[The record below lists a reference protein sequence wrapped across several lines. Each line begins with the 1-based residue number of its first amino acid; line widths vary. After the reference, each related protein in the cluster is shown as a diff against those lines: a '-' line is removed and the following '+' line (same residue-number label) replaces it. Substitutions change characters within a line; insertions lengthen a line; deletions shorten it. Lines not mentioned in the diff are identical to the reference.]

1 MLHARL
7 RSFARAVV
15 RFDFLGALVGLQVQ
29 RPWMLLLAVAAVTAM
44 FGAFATRLSLDTR
57 YEALLPDNQPSVT
70 ELHRV
75 EGRTAIAQT
84 VLILLESDPRSPR
97 GPGAAAVLRSMGDAL
112 VPALAA
118 LGPQTISSAEDGPHE
133 TRAFLSA
140 RTGLFM
146 DLPGLEKLK
155 RDVDDRWDYEVAKKV
170 GSLLD
175 DDPPPPLTAES
186 LKRRFEDHAEG
197 QAGAADAY
205 PNGYYERPDGSAL
218 VVVVRS
224 PLAGGDLAHIG
235 PALARIRG
243 VVAKIQAGDPAY
255 AGARVSYAGDMP
267 TGLFEYGV
275 VLSDLLSVGAVGIAL
290 VLGAVLLYFLRVRA
304 LVAMA
309 IAILGGLVWTFG
321 VTAVT
326 IGHLNIATAFLI
338 SVVAGNAVNVGILYQ
353 SRYFEERRSGKT
365 PQESVRTSILTTW
378 KPTVI
383 AAGASAASYGS
394 LLVTDFRAFRD
405 FGFIAGSGMLLCWI
419 VQTCSVL
426 PILVLLDRRP
436 VEKPGRLHRFEMAY
450 GRPFAWLV
458 AKAPRAWLLC
468 GAVVAVLGCVLAVR
482 YAVSDPMEYDLRK
495 VQNDAQSRSGLQRA
509 WGICNE
515 ILGTTQGG
523 MVILADTPEQARELE
538 KALRTRWDAAPKD
551 EKPFASVRS
560 LWSFVAQDQAAKI
573 PVLSALGERLR
584 DAHERGFV
592 TDADWERMREVM
604 PPKDLAP
611 FGLADLP
618 AELARPFTERDGTRG
633 TLVFVQSQA
642 GASDDLHYLLRY
654 ADSFRETHLPSGAIV
669 RGSGHAVIFAD
680 MLKATARDIP
690 KAISLSLGLTL
701 VAVVLAFRRGRQAWP
716 VLFALFVGTGGVGAF
731 LYFGHVKLNFLNFA
745 ALPITFGIGVDYA
758 VNVAQRYYSS
768 EKPDV
773 VATLRTSGGA
783 VVLCSLTTM
792 LGYLA
797 LLGSHNQ
804 AIRSL
809 GSIAVVGEI
818 SCLLAAML
826 ALGGLFSKVRKTG
839 RSGAPSTQG
848 SIDREAAGAAV

>member
-1 MLHARL
+1 M
-7 RSFARAVV
+7 V
-15 RFDFLGALVGLQVQ
+15 
-29 RPWMLLLAVAAVTAM
+29 VAAVTAV
-44 FGAFATRLSLDTR
+44 FGAYATRLSLDTR
-57 YEALLPDNQPSVT
+57 YEALLPDNQPSVK

-84 VLILLESDPRSPR
+84 VLILLENDPRSPHVPSA
-97 GPGAAAVLRSMGDAL
+97 GTALRSMGDAI
-112 VPALAA
+112 VPALLA

-140 RTGLFM
+140 RAGLFM
-146 DLPGLEKLK
+146 DLPALEKLK
-155 RDVDDRWDYEVAKKV
+155 RDVDDRWEYEVAKKV

-186 LKRRFEDHAEG
+186 LQRRFRDNAGG
-197 QAGAADAY
+197 QAGATDAY
-205 PNGYYERPDGSAL
+205 PNGYYERGDGGAL
-218 VVVVRS
+218 VIIARS

-235 PALARIRG
+235 PAFARIRA
-243 VVAKIQAGDPAY
+243 VVAKVQADSPAY
-255 AGARVSYAGDMP
+255 AGVRVSYAGDMP

-275 VLSDLLSVGAVGIAL
+275 ILSDLLSVGAVGIAL

-304 LVAMA
+304 LIAMA
-309 IAILGGLVWTFG
+309 TALLAGLVWTFG

-353 SRYFEERRSGKT
+353 SRYFEERRAGKT
-365 PQESVRTSILTTW
+365 PQESVRTAIVTTW

-405 FGFIAGSGMLLCWI
+405 FGFIAASGMLLCWI

-436 VEKPGRLHRFEMAY
+436 VEKPGWLQRFEMAY

-458 AKAPRAWLLC
+458 ARAPTVWLVS
-468 GAVVAVLGCVLAVR
+468 GAAVAVLGCALAVR
-482 YAVSDPMEYDLRK
+482 YAGSDPMEYDLRR
-495 VQNDAQSRSGLQRA
+495 VQNDAQSSSGLQRA
-509 WGICNE
+509 WSICNE

-523 MVILADTPEQARELE
+523 MVVLADTPEQARELE
-538 KALRTRWDAAPKD
+538 DALRARWDAAPKD
-551 EKPFASVRS
+551 RKPFASVRS
-560 LWSFVAQDQAAKI
+560 LWSFVAHDQSAKL
-573 PVLSALGERLR
+573 PVLRSLGEKLR

-592 TDADWERMREVM
+592 TDEDWERMRDVM
-604 PPKDLAP
+604 PPKDVAP
-611 FGLADLP
+611 FGLDDLP
-618 AELARPFTERDGTRG
+618 AEIARPFTERNGTRG

-642 GASDDLHYLLRY
+642 GSSDDLHYLLRY
-654 ADSFRETHLPSGAIV
+654 ADSFRETHLPSGQVV

-690 KAISLSLGLTL
+690 KAISLSLALTL
-701 VAVVLAFRRGRQAWP
+701 VAVLLAFRRGRQAWP
-716 VLFALFVGTGGVGAF
+716 VLFALFVGSGGVGAF

-758 VNVAQRYYSS
+758 VNVAQRYYTS
-768 EKPDV
+768 EKSDV

-809 GSIAVVGEI
+809 GAIAVVGEI

-826 ALGGLFSKVRKTG
+826 ALGGLFSKSRKTG
-839 RSGAPSTQG
+839 RSGVASERPR
-848 SIDREAAGAAV
+848 IDREAASAAA

>member
-1 MLHARL
+1 MT
-7 RSFARAVV
+7 
-15 RFDFLGALVGLQVQ
+15 LQVR
-29 RPWMLLLAVAAVTAM
+29 RPWIPLLAVAAITVV
-44 FGAFATRLSLDTR
+44 FGVYATRLSLDTR
-57 YEALLPDNQPSVT
+57 YEALLPDSQPSVK

-75 EGRTAIAQT
+75 EARTAIGQT
-84 VLILLESDPRSPR
+84 VLILLENDARSAPDP
-97 GPGAAAVLRSMGDAL
+97 ADATALRALGDAI
-112 VPALAA
+112 VPALLA
-118 LGPQTISSAEDGPHE
+118 LGPDTISSAEDGPHE
-133 TRAFLSA
+133 ARAFLSA
-140 RTGLFM
+140 RAGLFM
-146 DLPGLEKLK
+146 DLPALEKLK
-155 RDVDDRWDYEVAKKV
+155 QDVDDRWEYEVAKKV

-175 DDPPPPLTAES
+175 DDPPPPLTADS
-186 LKRRFEDHAEG
+186 LKSRLDQHAEG
-197 QAGAADAY
+197 KAVAADPY
-205 PNGYYERPDGSAL
+205 PSGYYERPDGRAL
-218 VVVVRS
+218 VVVARS
-224 PLAGGDLAHIG
+224 PLAGGDLAHIE

-243 VVAKIQAGDPAY
+243 VVARLQAEKAGY
-255 AGARVSYAGDMP
+255 AGIRVSYAGDMP

-275 VLSDLLSVGAVGIAL
+275 ILSDLLSVGGVGIAL
-290 VLGAVLLYFLRVRA
+290 VLAAVLLYYLRIRA

-309 IAILGGLVWTFG
+309 IAILAGLVWTFG

-353 SRYFEERRSGKT
+353 SRYFEERRSGRSA
-365 PQESVRTSILTTW
+365 QESVRTAMVTTW

-405 FGFIAGSGMLLCWI
+405 FGLIAASGMLLCWV

-426 PILVLLDRRP
+426 PMLVLLDRRP
-436 VEKPGRLHRFEMAY
+436 VEKPGPLHRFEMAY

-458 AKAPRAWLLC
+458 AKAPAVWLVT
-468 GAVVAVLGCVLAVR
+468 GAAVAVLGSALAVR
-482 YAVSDPMEYDLRK
+482 YVASDPMEYDLRR
-495 VQNDAQSRSGLQRA
+495 VQNDARSRSDLQRA
-509 WGICNE
+509 WSICNE

-523 MVILADTPEQARELE
+523 MVVLADTPEQARELE
-538 KALRTRWDAAPKD
+538 EALQARWDSAPK
-551 EKPFASVRS
+551 EKKPFASVRS
-560 LWSFVAQDQAAKI
+560 LWSFVARDQAAKI
-573 PVLSALGERLR
+573 PVLRALGDRLR

-592 TDADWERMREVM
+592 ADAEWARMRDVM
-604 PPKDLAP
+604 PPSDLTP
-611 FGLADLP
+611 FGPGDLP

-642 GASDDLHYLLRY
+642 GSSDDLHYLLRY
-654 ADSFRETHLPSGAIV
+654 ADSFRETHLPSGAVV

-701 VAVVLAFRRGRQAWP
+701 VAVVLAFRRGRRVWP
-716 VLFALFVGTGGVGAF
+716 VLFALFVGTGGVGVF
-731 LYFGHVKLNFLNFA
+731 LYLGHVRLNFLNFA

-758 VNVAQRYYSS
+758 VNVAQRYYTS
-768 EKPDV
+768 EKADV

-809 GSIAVVGEI
+809 GAIAVIGEV

-826 ALGGLFSKVRKTG
+826 ALGGLFAWIRKTD
-839 RSGAPSTQG
+839 RSGAAANRARA
-848 SIDREAAGAAV
+848 DREPAGAAA